1 MMAYAVGDVVC
12 WVLSTT
18 AGESFFM
25 GHPKAGSILVLDT
38 AAEIAPKSAP
48 RTPAR
53 PAGTV
58 PGRG

>member
-25 GHPKAGSILVLDT
+25 GHPKAGSILVLLGV
-38 AAEIAPKSAP
+38 
-48 RTPAR
+48 
-53 PAGTV
+53 AGV
-58 PGRG
+58 FRERRGLANH